1 MNSYHHGNLKK
12 ELLDCALKMCERD
25 GYTKLS
31 IRSLAKESNVS
42 QTAPYRHFK
51 TKEDLYA
58 EVATEGFNKIHK
70 AISKYDSN
78 DSKRNLIDGAKAYIK
93 FGLKNANTY
102 DLMFGTAIKDFTK
115 YPMLFEAANK
125 TYLHIRSTFKEF
137 SKNKDDLVKWGLDT
151 HNYVNKRLKKQEYS
165 LEKSTEL
172 YSKITLNPIY
182 LRPYLEILAN
192 MGLYNSFMYNKE
204 KNKKKENSLDFLK
217 KYIKEFKL
225 LSELLPD
232 SEFQKIL
239 ENHIKNNNMEDIFLS
254 TFDTKKTKQNNKIT
268 NWFDNLFEKLYK

>member
-1 MNSYHHGNLKK
+1 
-12 ELLDCALKMCERD
+12 MCERD

-58 EVATEGFNKIHK
+58 EVAIEGFNKIHK

-137 SKNKDDLVKWGLDT
+137 SKNKDDLYIEESCIDIWAKIHGMVGLLRKLEVVPVKLVEMPDTPFKAINLISKDLDS
-151 HNYVNKRLKKQEYS
+151 Y
-165 LEKSTEL
+165 LEK
-172 YSKITLNPIY
+172 
-182 LRPYLEILAN
+182 
-192 MGLYNSFMYNKE
+192 FFNK
-204 KNKKKENSLDFLK
+204 F
-217 KYIKEFKL
+217 
-225 LSELLPD
+225 
-232 SEFQKIL
+232 
-239 ENHIKNNNMEDIFLS
+239 
-254 TFDTKKTKQNNKIT
+254 
-268 NWFDNLFEKLYK
+268 